1 MVTHY
6 ANLRSYI
13 IKEEFP
19 FEWKKANVVPVH
31 KKSDKQSL
39 KNCRPISLL
48 PIFGKPF
55 ERIIY
60 YNIFEYL
67 ITNKF
72 ISDNQSR
79 FILGDS
85 CVNQLL
91 AITHE
96 IYHSLDN
103 GLEVRGVFL
112 DISKAFD
119 KL

>member
-6 ANLRSYI
+6 TNLKSYI
-13 IKEEFP
+13 IKGEFP

-39 KNCRPISLL
+39 KNYRPILLL
-48 PIFGKPF
+48 PIFGKRF

-60 YNIFEYL
+60 NNNFEYL

-72 ISDNQSR
+72 VSNNQSG
-79 FILGDS
+79 FKLGNS

-91 AITHE
+91 SITHE

-112 DISKAFD
+112 DVSKAFD
-119 KL
+119 KV